1 MQPAANVNVAE
12 PVLHV
17 GKIMTPSEL
26 SRDLREGHSPDLTN
40 RRRVFGLS
48 MAGVLIGQIVSLYQ
62 LGIIKK
68 LPDPPIGIFDSNKV
82 NASDYAYKR
91 GYTPD
96 AVFMIFTYATTAW
109 LAAMGGK
116 DRSKTMPLISLLMGA
131 KALFDVLTNLELA
144 REEWNDNKKFCAY
157 CQSATIISLITVLF
171 TAPEAIRAAKS
182 LLGEK

>member
-1 MQPAANVNVAE
+1 
-12 PVLHV
+12 
-17 GKIMTPSEL
+17 MTPSEL
-26 SRDLREGHSPDLTN
+26 SRELREGQSPELAN
-40 RRRVFGLS
+40 RRWVFGLS
-48 MAGVLIGQIVSLYQ
+48 MAGVVIGQIVSFYQ

-96 AVFMIFTYATTAW
+96 AVFMLFTYATTAW

-116 DRSKTMPLISLLMGA
+116 NRAKDMPLIPLLMGI
-131 KALFDVLTNLELA
+131 KAVFDVLTNLELA

-157 CQSATIISLITVLF
+157 CQSASLISLVTVLF
-171 TAPEAIRAAKS
+171 AVPEALRAARS
-182 LLGEK
+182 LMGQK